1 MGAVKKVQEVESIT
15 LTYDLFELPS
25 AQHKAGLAGLLI
37 LLESLKAREIKNIPG
52 HKLIGL
58 LGVTVELT
66 EQTLGVLLDDVY
78 DAKWVEKQSPTKW
91 AGKEPKRI
99 DLIKRA
105 DSEESAKP
113 EKRFIY
119 DDFEPSGNAFAFW
132 LQGGRT
138 SPWLKLWREMLW
150 GVLRAQPAT
159 RGEYEKRANEKP
171 VDLTAKL
178 WGSLAKARD
187 ARTKGKFKTES
198 IAGSLFVGAQDA
210 NAERVSFVGQIE
222 HNFLLHFWQ
231 FSAPLFVPQI
241 VDLKTGQ
248 REYAGYLLVIPEV
261 KNLPQYVEDMV
272 GYWKSLAPD
281 TSGYRP
287 RDALIDLPQEGGLEF
302 LYHLARFRTNT
313 LDVAYDVSAV
323 ELYHLQKQGNNV
335 RMLAAERILPNA
347 RVLAQYESIRGV
359 RANPYYKGLRIRNL
373 LSEDPWH
380 HGVDALF
387 AHYPWEYF
395 IKTGNSP
402 RLPFFGDDV
411 RRFFDRLD
419 QQLNL
424 LKENNAMNET
434 NLAMRDDVLARRIYR
449 LIGEYVNY
457 KTDARAKIKYK
468 DLPRGEGGKKVYPK
482 EFREAREKVASDA
495 FLAMRSRRAEDFV
508 EYFTGTICSVPHFVQ
523 EPEFLDL
530 THALMHTPDTVKNL
544 AMLALSAFSY
554 LPWQDSKTTSPNE
567 SQAQGETP

>member
-1 MGAVKKVQEVESIT
+1 MNVAIKTEAPKSLT
-15 LTYDLFELPS
+15 LTYDLFNLPT
-25 AQHKAGLAGLLI
+25 AQHKAGLAGLLV
-37 LLESLKAREIKNIPG
+37 LLESLKAREIKNTPT

-58 LGVTVELT
+58 VALTVELT

-78 DAKWVEKQSPTKW
+78 DAKWVEKQSSTKW

-99 DLIKRA
+99 DLIKHA
-105 DSEESAKP
+105 DNLESAKP

-138 SPWLKLWREMLW
+138 SPWLKLWRDMLW

-159 RGEYEKRANEKP
+159 RGEYEKRANTKP

-178 WGSLAKARD
+178 WSSLGKAQD
-187 ARTKGKFKTES
+187 AQIEGKFKTEA
-198 IAGSLFVGAQDA
+198 IAGSVFVGAQDA
-210 NAERVSFVGQIE
+210 NAEQVSFVGQVE
-222 HNFLLHFWQ
+222 YNFLLHFWQ
-231 FSAPLFVPQI
+231 FATPLFVPQI

-261 KNLPQYVEDMV
+261 KNLPQYVKDMV
-272 GYWKSLAPD
+272 GYWKNLAPD

-302 LYHLARFRTNT
+302 LYQLARFRTNT

-347 RVLAQYESIRGV
+347 RVLAQYESIRSV
-359 RANPYYKGLRIRNL
+359 RANPYYKGMRIKNL
-373 LSEDPWH
+373 LRENLWH
-380 HGVDALF
+380 HGADALF

-395 IKTGNSP
+395 IKTSNSP

-411 RRFFDRLD
+411 RRFFERLD
-419 QQLNL
+419 QQLDL
-424 LKENNAMNET
+424 LKENNAMDNT
-434 NLAMRDDVLARRIYR
+434 NIAMREDVLARRIYR
-449 LIGEYVNY
+449 LIGEYVNF

-468 DLPRGEGGKKVYPK
+468 DLPRGEGGKRVYPK
-482 EFREAREKVASDA
+482 EFREAREKVVSEA

-523 EPEFLDL
+523 EPDYLDL

-554 LPWQDSKTTSPNE
+554 LPGQDSVTNSPNE
-567 SQAQGETP
+567 SQAQGDAP